1 MRSVI
6 AWPRKA
12 VAIVAA
18 ALLACGLGG
27 TPGAHAAG
35 VRAPSEDDQ
44 VILQLQVKK
53 FRMRN
58 ELRGYQTDNG
68 VCVDLGDV
76 IMALDLPIRLDKK
89 SRRATGWLFRED
101 QTFTLDRDKNAV
113 QIMNK
118 ELALKPDELF
128 DTPEG
133 WCIDT
138 NSLAGWLGVR
148 LAANLREAVLV
159 LDSDTPLPFIEAI
172 ERKSRAARLRD
183 PKAFDLANYP
193 QADLPYRAWRTPS
206 VDVVAEVNWLNPGN
220 GAAAQL
226 RTRYQLYASGEIAGA
241 SVDARLASDSKGV
254 PDTLRVRAYRNDP
267 EGKMLGPLRATQ
279 VAVGDVEVYSGNL
292 AGASGVGRGAFV
304 SNRPLERANSFG
316 KTVLRGELPL
326 GWDAELYRN
335 GQLLAFQSDTADGR
349 YEFDVDLVYGGNNL
363 EVVLYGPQGQVRRES
378 QSIPIGFAA
387 VAPGKLEYWA
397 GVIQRN
403 RDLINVHGPP
413 EVADRGWQYGFGAQY
428 GLDDRTVVGASGH
441 SLYLDGKRRD
451 YAELTL
457 DRAVGPVLFDLT
469 AAQEAGAGR
478 AYRLDALGRMGKV
491 NVSAEAFFLDGSFTS
506 GMVGEQERSHQNVMV
521 EAVLGSGKRIV
532 PIGFGYTRSVLSDGR
547 KVNNW
552 LARASLMLS
561 RISLTGVL
569 NEQQVTHGTT
579 DEEGLS
585 FNLLAN
591 TRVLGFLLRA
601 DATYRITG
609 PRKGFDDAQL
619 TVEKS
624 IGDNSDLRFEVRRN
638 HLQKATTFEAG
649 YVHQFRPLALR
660 VSATADT
667 RGAIGANVGVS
678 FSVGPNPFGGGV
690 HVSNAKLAQR
700 GEVAASVF
708 LDENGDGVRSAGE
721 EPLEGVGLT
730 AGQFGSSAPTDKH
743 GHAMIEN
750 LNPYQKVLIGIDE
763 STLPDPF
770 LVPVKKGIVITP
782 RAGVAAKLEIPVAPT
797 GEVEGEIHGLEDTPS
812 AGVEVELVD
821 QAGKVVAST
830 LSEYDGYFL
839 IERVPYGTYRVQV
852 SAGAARA
859 LGTGRELGKIVV
871 LSKDKSQI
879 ELGVMRLHASQVA
892 GLQTG
897 PPTGSSP

>member
-1 MRSVI
+1 MRMLTI
-6 AWPRKA
+6 WPRKA
-12 VAIVAA
+12 AAFVAA
-18 ALLACGLGG
+18 ALLASGVGS
-27 TPGAHAAG
+27 TSGAHAAG
-35 VRAPSEDDQ
+35 VKTPTEDDQ

-53 FRMRN
+53 YRMRN
-58 ELRGYQTDNG
+58 ELRGYQTANG

-76 IMALDLPIRLDKK
+76 IIALDLPIRLDKK
-89 SRRATGWLFRED
+89 SRRATGWLFHED
-101 QTFTLDRDKNAV
+101 QTFTLDRDKNTV
-113 QIMNK
+113 QIVNN
-118 ELALKPDELF
+118 EQALRPGELF

-138 NSLAGWLGVR
+138 QSLAGWLGAK
-148 LAANLREAVLV
+148 LTPNLREAVLL

-172 ERKSRAARLRD
+172 ERRSRAARLRD

-193 QADLPYRAWRTPS
+193 QAPLPYRAWRTPS
-206 VDVVAEVNWLNPGN
+206 VDVIADVNWLQTGN
-220 GAAAQL
+220 GSAQL
-226 RTRYQLYASGEIAGA
+226 RTRYQLYASGEVGGA

-254 PDTLRVRAYRNDP
+254 PDTLRVRAYRYDP
-267 EGKMLGPLRATQ
+267 EGKMLGPLKPTQ

-316 KTVLRGELPL
+316 KTVLRGVLPL

-335 GQLLAFQSDTADGR
+335 GQLLAFQSETADGR
-349 YEFDVDLVYGGNNL
+349 YEFPVDLVYGANNL

-397 GVIQRN
+397 GVIERN

-428 GLDDRTVVGASGH
+428 GLDDRTVLGASGH
-441 SLYLDGKRRD
+441 SLFFDGKRRD
-451 YAELTL
+451 YAEFTL

-478 AYRLDALGRMGKV
+478 AYRADALGRIGKV
-491 NVSAEAFFLDGSFTS
+491 NVSAEAFFLDGDFTS
-506 GMVGEQERSHQNVMV
+506 GLVAEQERSHQNLLV
-521 EAVLGSGKRIV
+521 ETVLGSGKRIFPV
-532 PIGFGYTRSVLSDGR
+532 GVGYTRSVLADGR

-561 RISLTGVL
+561 RLSLTGVV
-569 NEQQVTHGTT
+569 NEQQVSGGTSDT
-579 DEEGLS
+579 EGLS

-591 TRVLGFLLRA
+591 TRVLGFLVRA
-601 DATYRITG
+601 DALYRITG
-609 PRKGFDDAQL
+609 PRKGFDNAQL
-619 TVEKS
+619 TIEKS
-624 IGDNSDLRFEVRRN
+624 IGDRSDLRFEIQRDRRERV
-638 HLQKATTFEAG
+638 TTFAAG
-649 YVHQFRPLALR
+649 YVHQFRPVALQ

-667 RGAIGANVGVS
+667 KGGIGANLGVS
-678 FSVGPNPFGGGV
+678 FSVGPDPFGGGV

-770 LVPVKKGIVITP
+770 LVPVKKGIVVTP

-821 QAGKVVAST
+821 QAGKVVASA

-839 IERVPYGTYRVQV
+839 VERVPYGTYRLQV

-859 LGTGRELGKIVV
+859 LGAARDLGKSVS
-871 LSKDKSQI
+871 LTKDKSQVEI
-879 ELGVMRLHASQVA
+879 GVLRLRASQVA

-897 PPTGSSP
+897 PPTGGSP

>member
-1 MRSVI
+1 MRAFSI
-6 AWPRKA
+6 WSRKA
-12 VAIVAA
+12 VAVLAA
-18 ALLACGLGG
+18 ALLASGLGSG
-27 TPGAHAAG
+27 TAAHATG
-35 VRAPSEDDQ
+35 VKTPTEDDQ

-53 FRMRN
+53 YRMRN
-58 ELRGYQTDNG
+58 ELRGYQTEAG

-76 IMALDLPIRLDKK
+76 IMALDLPVRLDKK

-101 QTFTLDRDKNAV
+101 QTFTLDRDKNTV
-113 QIMNK
+113 QIVNK
-118 ELALKPDELF
+118 EQTLRPGDLF

-138 NSLAGWLGVR
+138 QTLAGWLGAR
-148 LAANLREAVLV
+148 LAPNLREAVLV

-183 PKAFDLANYP
+183 PKAFDLASYP

-206 VDVVAEVNWLNPGN
+206 VDVVAEVNWLQPGN
-220 GAAAQL
+220 GPAQL
-226 RTRYQLYASGEIAGA
+226 RTRYQLYASGEVAGA

-254 PDTLRVRAYRNDP
+254 PDTLRLRAYRYDP
-267 EGKMLGPLRATQ
+267 EGKMLGPLKATQ
-279 VAVGDVEVYSGNL
+279 VAVGDVEIYSGNL
-292 AGASGVGRGAFV
+292 AGASGVGRGAFL
-304 SNRPLERANSFG
+304 SNRPLARANSFG
-316 KTVLRGELPL
+316 KTVLRGALPL

-335 GQLLAFQSDTADGR
+335 GQLLAYQSNRPDGR
-349 YEFDVDLVYGGNNL
+349 YEFDVDLVYGANNL
-363 EVVLYGPQGQVRRES
+363 EVVLYGPQGQIRRES
-378 QSIPIGFAA
+378 QAIPIGFAA

-397 GVIQRN
+397 GIIQRN

-428 GLDDRTVVGASGH
+428 GLDDRTVLGASGH
-441 SLYLDGKRRD
+441 SLFLDGKRRD

-457 DRAVGPVLFDLT
+457 DRALGPVLFDLT
-469 AAQEAGAGR
+469 AAQEMGAGR
-478 AYRLDALGRMGKV
+478 AYRADALGRIGKV
-491 NVSAEAFFLDGSFTS
+491 NVSAEAFFLDGHFTS
-506 GMVGEQERSHQNVMV
+506 GMVGEQERSHQNLMV
-521 EAVLGSGKRIV
+521 ETVLGSGKRIV

-561 RISLTGVL
+561 RLSLTGVV
-569 NEQQVTHGTT
+569 NEQRVSGGASDT
-579 DEEGLS
+579 EGLS

-601 DATYRITG
+601 DATYRISG
-609 PRKGFDDAQL
+609 PRKGFDDAHL

-624 IGDNSDLRFEVRRN
+624 IDDRSDLRFEIRRDRRER
-638 HLQKATTFEAG
+638 LTTFEAG
-649 YVHQFRPLALR
+649 YVRQFRPLALR
-660 VSATADT
+660 VAATADT
-667 RGAIGANVGVS
+667 KGGIGANLGVS

-708 LDENGDGVRSAGE
+708 LDENGDGIRSAGE

-730 AGQFGSSAPTDKH
+730 AGQFGSSEPTDKQ

-770 LVPVKKGIVITP
+770 LVPVKKGIVVTP

-797 GEVEGEIHGLEDTPS
+797 GEVEGEVHGLEDTPS

-821 QAGKVVAST
+821 QAGTVIASA

-859 LGTGRELGKIVV
+859 LGAARELGKSVV

-879 ELGVMRLHASQVA
+879 QLGILRLHASQVA
-892 GLQTG
+892 GLQDR